1 MAKAKVEKD
10 AVELVSMT
18 ADEAQAEQKKATD
31 LEKAKDREEVKK
43 MIKDNEFVDKSEK
56 LTTKEL
62 ERRKKDLKA
71 LIDRKQ
77 ERSI

>member
-1 MAKAKVEKD
+1 
-10 AVELVSMT
+10 
-18 ADEAQAEQKKATD
+18 
-31 LEKAKDREEVKK
+31 
-43 MIKDNEFVDKSEK
+43 MIQDNEFVDKSEK
-56 LTTKEL
+56 LTVKEL